1 MEAGMEIRNVVM
13 VEPKAPGSHIYSRYL
28 LPRLGLPILGSIAR
42 ARGLSVRIY
51 FEEMKAL
58 EQAALEGADL
68 VCISTISCTAM
79 AAYRLADRARA
90 LGKTVVL
97 GGAHPTFM
105 AEEGLEHADLVVR
118 GEAEQSFPRLL
129 DALAKPD
136 GDLAAVP
143 GLSWQDGAGLH
154 HNPLPPPNL
163 DLDQVPV
170 PDFSLLAGRRG
181 DWFQRGVIPVQTSRG
196 CPHHCTFC
204 SVTPMFG
211 HRMRYMS
218 PERVADELDRHRG
231 QGDYVFF
238 YDDNF
243 AASPV
248 RAKRLLE
255 HLLSRGVFLPRWSA
269 QVSVRAARD
278 AELLRLMRRAG
289 CAHLYVGFESVNDES
304 LALLHKRQALD
315 DIRQA
320 VRAFHA
326 HGMWVHGMFVL
337 GADTDDVGTIRRTA
351 EFALQEDLES
361 VQFLILTPLPGTE
374 MFAEMEAAG
383 RILTRDWSKFGCHHA
398 VYRPARM
405 SAFSLMDEAFRAMA
419 RVYSVPRS
427 LAHLGRGRL
436 DRMLMSLYAR
446 NQVRR
451 WRSENRSL
459 LRAARQAPGGHPF
472 AEPAAARS

>member
-1 MEAGMEIRNVVM
+1 MDLRNIVM
-13 VEPKAPGSHIYSRYL
+13 VEPGAPGSHIYSRYL
-28 LPRLGLPILGSIAR
+28 LPRLGLPILGAIAR
-42 ARGLSVRIY
+42 ARGLGVRIY
-51 FEEMKAL
+51 FEEMQAVDD
-58 EQAALEGADL
+58 AALAGADL
-68 VCISTISCTAM
+68 VCLSTISCTAM
-79 AAYRLADRARA
+79 AAYALARRARA

-97 GGAHPTFM
+97 GGPHPTFM
-105 AEEGLEHADLVVR
+105 ADEGLEHADLVVR

-129 DALAKPD
+129 DALARQD
-136 GDLAAVP
+136 GDLSAVP
-143 GLSWQDGAGLH
+143 GLSWRDGTGVH
-154 HNPLPPPNL
+154 HNPSPAPNQ

-170 PDFSLLAGRRG
+170 PDFSLLQGHQG

-211 HRMRYMS
+211 HKMRYMS
-218 PERVADELDRHRG
+218 PERVAEELDRHRG

-243 AASPV
+243 AASPA
-248 RAKRLLE
+248 RAKLLLE
-255 HLLSRGVFLPRWSA
+255 HLLSRGAFLPRWSA

-278 AELLRLMRRAG
+278 AELLALMRRAG

-337 GADTDDVGTIRRTA
+337 GADTDDVETIRRTA
-351 EFALQEDLES
+351 DFALEEDIES

-427 LAHLGRGRL
+427 LGHLGRGRL
-436 DRMLMSLYAR
+436 ARALMSLYAR

-451 WRSENRSL
+451 WRRENRAL
-459 LRAARQAPGGHPF
+459 LRTARQAPGGHPF
-472 AEPAAARS
+472 PEPVASRP